1 VECWEGAGI
10 QRPGAIHT
18 MSSNFDEVIRTIEST
33 PLYGSYQT
41 TVYVPPGEN
50 KEDIILKMS
59 DEMRKFGARKYPYKS
74 EKLNIITE
82 ISAIIFRFRFS
93 MSIPQNGMI
102 VFCGLEKTTDYGLT
116 RPINTM
122 IEPPNP
128 VKEFKVVVGKKFETE
143 TAKELI

>member
-1 VECWEGAGI
+1 
-10 QRPGAIHT
+10 
-18 MSSNFDEVIRTIEST
+18 MSSEFDEVLRQIDST
-33 PLYGSYQT
+33 PLYGVYHT
-41 TVYVPPGEN
+41 TVYVPPGE
-50 KEDIILKMS
+50 KKDTVISKMS
-59 DEMRKFGARKYPYKS
+59 DEMRKFCARKYPYKS

-93 MSIPQNGMI
+93 VTIPPNGVV

-128 VKEFKVVVGKKFETE
+128 VKEFKIVVGKKFETE
-143 TAKELI
+143 TAKGLM